1 MKKVYDSV
9 ENTPLK
15 FYRLLKAL
23 LPISFVLGTFGLII
37 LFLEYSDI
45 PSFYTLPLFW
55 LDLFFRVLIIVLL
68 FSAAS
73 GLSSFSW
80 YGVEAL
86 YMYDI
91 CLVIYRLIYSFV
103 SGASLATYF
112 GFLLAGVLFFLPN
125 YVYFSKRRLLFSPPP
140 DDLPTST
147 NSSNGQVDNADFSPA
162 IPADKTTDGPI
173 SENTASE
180 PPIESKKPFFERYD
194 TYISCPSCGSLVP
207 KGTKQCS
214 CGYDLSGPASRIGS
228 CLRRFVPILL
238 CLLLI
243 IAGTAIGYYA
253 GQKSMD
259 SELEKQYTIGYESG
273 HDAGSKSGY
282 SDGYNRGIELGSERV
297 ASDFKNYYQ
306 DGYYDAMDD
315 IGRISDYTPTY
326 FDGLGSLHTRLAK
339 SFFLVPNRSKQ
350 ESTEIL
356 QASGSIEMPRLSGGK
371 LVPIK

>member
-1 MKKVYDSV
+1 MKKMYDSV

-45 PSFYTLPLFW
+45 PLFYTLPLFW

-214 CGYDLSGPASRIGS
+214 CGYDLSGPASRIG
-228 CLRRFVPILL
+228 RRFRHSIPFFLCITLIITSAVLGFFFGQKKMEPQLQKSYDSGYNAGAAVGYSNGYKDGLRDGFTDAAKAQSKTDMPILSDSS
-238 CLLLI
+238 
-243 IAGTAIGYYA
+243 IA
-253 GQKSMD
+253 
-259 SELEKQYTIGYESG
+259 
-273 HDAGSKSGY
+273 
-282 SDGYNRGIELGSERV
+282 
-297 ASDFKNYYQ
+297 
-306 DGYYDAMDD
+306 
-315 IGRISDYTPTY
+315 
-326 FDGLGSLHTRLAK
+326 
-339 SFFLVPNRSKQ
+339 
-350 ESTEIL
+350 
-356 QASGSIEMPRLSGGK
+356 MPRLYSK
-371 LVPIK
+371 